1 LSGAMADELSVLV
14 ELQHKDAELG
24 KLMAGRREIPA
35 AMKARDEELAM
46 EKAKLR
52 EKEAELEEV
61 SKRRRSQESE
71 IEELTAK
78 IKKLEGRLLKVATNK
93 EYEAMLAE
101 IGSGKERR
109 SKAEG
114 DLLKLMEQEE
124 DLSKDVR
131 DSRLALEPLMREIEE
146 KKSTLRKELEH
157 NENLI
162 PALEKHRTEIAE
174 RLSSAMR
181 ARYERISKGK
191 NGVAVVPVRK
201 GACGGCFTALPA
213 QRINEIKLSDRLVTC
228 EHCGR
233 ILVWNESP
241 TGEADPV

>member
-1 LSGAMADELSVLV
+1 M
-14 ELQHKDAELG
+14 ELQQKDAELG
-24 KLMAGRREIPA
+24 RLMAGRREIPA
-35 AMKARDEELAM
+35 AMKAQDEELAM

-52 EKEAELEEV
+52 EKEAELEAV
-61 SKRRRSQESE
+61 SKRRRSEEIE
-71 IEELTAK
+71 IEELTGE
-78 IKKLEGRLLKVATNK
+78 IKKLEGRLLKVSTNK
-93 EYEAMLAE
+93 EYEATLAE

-109 SKAEG
+109 SKVEG
-114 DLLKLMEQEE
+114 DLIKLMEQEE
-124 DLSKDVR
+124 ELSKAV
-131 DSRLALEPLMREIEE
+131 SESQLAFGPRMKEIEE
-146 KKSTLRKELEH
+146 RKSLLKKELEH

-181 ARYERISKGK
+181 ARYERIARGK
-191 NGVAVVPVRK
+191 NGVAVVSVRK

-233 ILVWNESP
+233 ILVWNESR
-241 TGEADPV
+241 TGEGDPV